1 MSGKGGPELKKF
13 MDKKVMREC
22 RRPPLPPEH
31 CRPFAPLRRV
41 RDPARPGARG
51 RAGAIVRL
59 ARTRVRGTLAG
70 GARGRGRTH
79 SARARGNIACAGRSG
94 VRGWDPGRGWSC
106 VASTAPPCRGSPS
119 AQWLRSIV
127 GARH

>member
-22 RRPPLPPEH
+22 RRPPLSPEH

-59 ARTRVRGTLAG
+59 ARTRVRGRSRA
-70 GARGRGRTH
+70 ARGGGGGRT
-79 SARARGNIACAGRSG
+79 RQ
-94 VRGWDPGRGWSC
+94 VREG
-106 VASTAPPCRGSPS
+106 
-119 AQWLRSIV
+119 I
-127 GARH
+127 